1 MTYFYF
7 EYCRPE
13 LEEER
18 QQLIVQTAANTK
30 SLKEVEDNILDTLS
44 SSEGNILEDEKAINI
59 LDSSKQISNDISE
72 KQTVAVETEKQIE
85 KSRLGY
91 RPIARYTSVLFFSL
105 TELPNIDPMYQ
116 YSLSWFVNLFI
127 GSIEHR

>member
-1 MTYFYF
+1 M
-7 EYCRPE
+7 
-13 LEEER
+13 
-18 QQLIVQTAANTK
+18 IIQTAANTK